1 VGFRCSIA
9 PGLYGASF
17 VGRRGVLAA
26 VLALWTWLVGLSS
39 CLAFAMLAL
48 SLVDACGLVDG
59 CGRFLLAVLHVGVGG
74 GVVDV
79 CGGLDACAA
88 AVWLASSL

>member
-1 VGFRCSIA
+1 MEFRGSII

-17 VGRRGVLAA
+17 VGRRCVLAA

-59 CGRFLLAVLHVGVGG
+59 CGRFVLATLWG

-79 CGGLDACAA
+79 CGGLNACAA
-88 AVWLASSL
+88 AVWLSRSL